1 MRKNAAI
8 ANPNRKLFMFVPPS
22 RLACGIHRAALTL
35 SLAGSLLVLP
45 AAWAQAQRYDIP
57 AGSLAEA
64 LSQFAA
70 ASGVMITFSAEDTA
84 GLGSPGLQG
93 DFELHQGFA
102 RLLQGSGLRL
112 VQAGNKRYVLAK
124 AERGA
129 ALELGATSINAA
141 GLGATTEGTGSY
153 TTGQSSTATKLPLT
167 LRETPQSISVVT
179 RQRMDDQGLND
190 ITEVL
195 QQTPGLSVQSL
206 GSERF
211 NIYSRGYSVDNYQ
224 FDGIPTTLDIA
235 TQMSAQSLADM
246 AIYDRVEVLRGAT
259 GLMTGAGDPSAT
271 INLVRKRPTAEFK
284 GHITAGV
291 GSWDKYRSEV
301 DLSGPL
307 TPTGNVRGR
316 MVAAYQQNNSF
327 MDHYSQEKQIF
338 YGVLE
343 ADLTDTTLLT
353 VGADYQ
359 KNNPQGSSSVAFPL
373 FHSNGEQTSFSR
385 STNSAARWSHNPQ
398 DALNTFASLEQ
409 KLAYDW
415 TLKASVNQMYIKR
428 DDYKLATA
436 SWGFPDKSTGAGIR
450 LYGGA
455 GSTWQKQTG
464 LDVQAQGPFQLF
476 GRQHELIVGYNYSR
490 YENRHTPTRGT
501 RIEGTFVNVYD
512 WDNYTDKPV
521 MGGGKLYDGDTV
533 IHQTGTYIA
542 TRLRPTDDLSVILG
556 ARVSK
561 YDYDYDLTYPATPL
575 SNRTTDYKENGVV
588 TPYAGVVYDLNDT
601 HSVYASW
608 TSIYKPQSLRDAD
621 GSTLEP
627 REGDNYE
634 VGLKSEFFDGRLNT
648 SIAAYEVKQD
658 NLAVLDEGKTV
669 NNDGMTAA
677 YKAVSG
683 ATTRGFEVEA
693 NGELMPGWNVSAS
706 YNHGITKDRDGE
718 RLNTEAPANMVKLW
732 STYRLPGDFDRLTVG
747 GGANWQSGTH
757 ITVTPSTALGT
768 VKAKQSQFTVVN
780 LMARYQLTDQLS
792 TTLNINNLFDKK
804 YISALD
810 TTFYSGY
817 YGEPRNVMLNTR
829 YDF

>member
-1 MRKNAAI
+1 
-8 ANPNRKLFMFVPPS
+8 MFVRPT
-22 RLACGIHRAALTL
+22 RLACGIHSAALTL
-35 SLAGSLLVLP
+35 SLASSLLVIP
-45 AAWAQAQRYDIP
+45 AAWAQAQRYNIP
-57 AGSLAEA
+57 VSSLAEA
-64 LSQFAA
+64 LNRFAA
-70 ASGVMITFSAEDTA
+70 DSGVMITFRAEDTS

-93 DFELHQGFA
+93 NFELDQGFA

-112 VQAGNKRYVLAK
+112 VQTGNKRYVLSRV
-124 AERGA
+124 ESGGA
-129 ALELGATSINAA
+129 MELDATNINAD
-141 GLGATTEGTGSY
+141 GFGATTEGTGSY
-153 TTGQSSTATKLPLT
+153 TTGQSSTATKLALT
-167 LRETPQSISVVT
+167 LRETPQSISVIT
-179 RQRMDDQGLND
+179 RQRMDDQGLSD
-190 ITEVL
+190 MTEVL

-246 AIYDRVEVLRGAT
+246 AIYDRIEVLRGAT

-291 GSWDKYRSEV
+291 GSWDKYRTEL

-307 TPTGNVRGR
+307 IPTGNVRGR
-316 MVAAYQQNNSF
+316 IVAAYQQNNSF
-327 MDHYSQEKQIF
+327 IEHYSQEKEIL

-343 ADLTDTTLLT
+343 ADLTDSTLLT

-359 KNNPQGSSSVAFPL
+359 KNNPRGSSSVAFPL
-373 FHSNGEQTSFSR
+373 FYSNGKQTNFSR

-398 DALNTFASLEQ
+398 DALNTFASVEQ

-436 SWGFPDKSTGAGIR
+436 SWGFPDESTGEGVR

-476 GRQHELIVGYNYSR
+476 GRQQDLIVGYNYSR

-501 RIEGTFVNVYD
+501 GIEGTYVNFYD
-512 WDNYTDKPV
+512 WHNYTADPKV
-521 MGGGKLYDGDTV
+521 GGGKLYDGDTV
-533 IHQTGTYIA
+533 IHQSGTYIA
-542 TRLRPTDDLSVILG
+542 TRLRPADDLSLILG

-561 YDYDYDLTYPATPL
+561 YNYAYDLNYPATPR
-575 SNRTTDYKENGVV
+575 SNRSTDYKENGVV
-588 TPYAGVVYDLNDT
+588 TPYAGMVYDLNDV

-608 TSIYKPQSLRDAD
+608 TSIFKPQSVRDAE
-621 GSTLEP
+621 GSTVKP

-634 VGLKSEFFDGRLNT
+634 IGLKSEFFSGRLNT
-648 SIAAYEVKQD
+648 SIAAYEIKQD

-669 NNDGMTAA
+669 NNDGTTAA
-677 YKAVSG
+677 YKAVNG
-683 ATTRGFEVEA
+683 ATTRGFEIEV
-693 NGELMPGWNVSAS
+693 NGELIADWNVSAS
-706 YNHGITKDRDGE
+706 YSHGITKDNDGE

-732 STYRLPGDFDRLTVG
+732 STYRLPGDFDRLTIG

-757 ITVTPSTALGT
+757 ITVTPSTDLGT

-792 TTLNINNLFDKK
+792 TMLNVNNLFDKK
-804 YISALD
+804 YLSALD

-817 YGEPRNVMLNTR
+817 YGDPRNVMLNTR

>member
-1 MRKNAAI
+1 
-8 ANPNRKLFMFVPPS
+8 MFVPPS

-45 AAWAQAQRYDIP
+45 AAWAHAQRYDIP

-153 TTGQSSTATKLPLT
+153 TTGQSNTATKLPLT

-436 SWGFPDKSTGAGIR
+436 SWGFPDESTGAGVR

-588 TPYAGVVYDLNDT
+588 TPYAGVVYDLNDI

>member
-1 MRKNAAI
+1 
-8 ANPNRKLFMFVPPS
+8 MFVPPS
-22 RLACGIHRAALTL
+22 RLACAIHRAALTL

-153 TTGQSSTATKLPLT
+153 TTGQSNTATKLPLT

-436 SWGFPDKSTGAGIR
+436 SWGFPDKSTGAGVR

>member
-1 MRKNAAI
+1 
-8 ANPNRKLFMFVPPS
+8 MFVPPS

-153 TTGQSSTATKLPLT
+153 TTGQSNTATKLPLT

-436 SWGFPDKSTGAGIR
+436 SWGFPDESTGAGVR

-501 RIEGTFVNVYD
+501 RIEGTFVNFYD

>member
-1 MRKNAAI
+1 
-8 ANPNRKLFMFVPPS
+8 
-22 RLACGIHRAALTL
+22 
-35 SLAGSLLVLP
+35 
-45 AAWAQAQRYDIP
+45 
-57 AGSLAEA
+57 
-64 LSQFAA
+64 
-70 ASGVMITFSAEDTA
+70 
-84 GLGSPGLQG
+84 
-93 DFELHQGFA
+93 
-102 RLLQGSGLRL
+102 
-112 VQAGNKRYVLAK
+112 
-124 AERGA
+124 
-129 ALELGATSINAA
+129 
-141 GLGATTEGTGSY
+141 
-153 TTGQSSTATKLPLT
+153 
-167 LRETPQSISVVT
+167 
-179 RQRMDDQGLND
+179 
-190 ITEVL
+190 
-195 QQTPGLSVQSL
+195 VQSL

-307 TPTGNVRGR
+307 TPSGNVRGR

-436 SWGFPDKSTGAGIR
+436 SWGFPDKSTGAGVR

>member
-1 MRKNAAI
+1 
-8 ANPNRKLFMFVPPS
+8 MFVPPS

-124 AERGA
+124 AERGG

-153 TTGQSSTATKLPLT
+153 TTGQSNTATKLPLS

-307 TPTGNVRGR
+307 TPSGNVRGR

-436 SWGFPDKSTGAGIR
+436 SWGFPDKSTGAGVR

-747 GGANWQSGTH
+747 SGANWQSGTH

>member
-1 MRKNAAI
+1 
-8 ANPNRKLFMFVPPS
+8 MFVPPS

-102 RLLQGSGLRL
+102 HLLQGSGLRL

-153 TTGQSSTATKLPLT
+153 TTGQSNTATKLPLT

-436 SWGFPDKSTGAGIR
+436 SWGFPDESTGAGVR

-501 RIEGTFVNVYD
+501 RIEGTFVNFYD

-588 TPYAGVVYDLNDT
+588 TPYAGVVYDLNDI

>member
-1 MRKNAAI
+1 
-8 ANPNRKLFMFVPPS
+8 MFVPPS

-124 AERGA
+124 AERGG

-153 TTGQSSTATKLPLT
+153 TTGQSNTATKLPLS

-307 TPTGNVRGR
+307 TPSGNVRGR

-436 SWGFPDKSTGAGIR
+436 SWGFPDKSTGAGVR

>member
-1 MRKNAAI
+1 
-8 ANPNRKLFMFVPPS
+8 MFVPPS
-22 RLACGIHRAALTL
+22 RLACSIHRAALTL

-153 TTGQSSTATKLPLT
+153 TTGQSNTATKLPLT

-436 SWGFPDKSTGAGIR
+436 SWGFPDESTGAGVR

-575 SNRTTDYKENGVV
+575 SNRTTDYKESGVV
-588 TPYAGVVYDLNDT
+588 TPYAGVVYDLNDI

-669 NNDGMTAA
+669 NNDGLTAA

>member
-1 MRKNAAI
+1 
-8 ANPNRKLFMFVPPS
+8 MFVPPS

-93 DFELHQGFA
+93 DFELHQGFVH
-102 RLLQGSGLRL
+102 LLQGSGLRL

-141 GLGATTEGTGSY
+141 SLGPTTEGTGSY
-153 TTGQSSTATKLPLT
+153 TTGQSNTATKLPLT

-436 SWGFPDKSTGAGIR
+436 SWGFPDESTGAGVR

-575 SNRTTDYKENGVV
+575 SNRTTDYKESGVV
-588 TPYAGVVYDLNDT
+588 TPYAGVVYDLNDI

-669 NNDGMTAA
+669 NNDGLTAA

>member
-1 MRKNAAI
+1 
-8 ANPNRKLFMFVPPS
+8 MFVPPS

-102 RLLQGSGLRL
+102 HLLQGSGLRL

-153 TTGQSSTATKLPLT
+153 TTGQSNTATKLPLT

-307 TPTGNVRGR
+307 TPSGNVRGR

-436 SWGFPDKSTGAGIR
+436 SWGFPDESTGAGVR

-501 RIEGTFVNVYD
+501 RIEGTFVNFYD

-588 TPYAGVVYDLNDT
+588 TPYAGVVYDLNDI

>member
-1 MRKNAAI
+1 
-8 ANPNRKLFMFVPPS
+8 MFVPPS

-153 TTGQSSTATKLPLT
+153 TTGQSNTATKLPLT

-436 SWGFPDKSTGAGIR
+436 SWGFPDESTGAGVR

-542 TRLRPTDDLSVILG
+542 TRLRPTDELSVILG

-588 TPYAGVVYDLNDT
+588 TPYAGVVYDLNDI

>member
-1 MRKNAAI
+1 
-8 ANPNRKLFMFVPPS
+8 MFVPPS

-102 RLLQGSGLRL
+102 QLLQGSGLRL

-153 TTGQSSTATKLPLT
+153 TTGQSNTATKLPLT

-307 TPTGNVRGR
+307 TPSGNVRGR

-373 FHSNGEQTSFSR
+373 FHSNGEQTSCSR

-436 SWGFPDKSTGAGIR
+436 SWGFPDESTGAGVR

-501 RIEGTFVNVYD
+501 RIEGTFVNFYD

-588 TPYAGVVYDLNDT
+588 TPYAGVVYDLNDI

>member
-1 MRKNAAI
+1 
-8 ANPNRKLFMFVPPS
+8 MFVPPS

-153 TTGQSSTATKLPLT
+153 TTGQSNTATKLPLS

-307 TPTGNVRGR
+307 TPSGNVRGR

-436 SWGFPDKSTGAGIR
+436 SWGFPDKSTGAGVR

-747 GGANWQSGTH
+747 SGANWQSGTH

>member
-1 MRKNAAI
+1 
-8 ANPNRKLFMFVPPS
+8 MFVPPS

-102 RLLQGSGLRL
+102 HLLQGSGLRL

-153 TTGQSSTATKLPLT
+153 TTGQSNTATKLPLT

-307 TPTGNVRGR
+307 TPSGNVRGR

-436 SWGFPDKSTGAGIR
+436 SWGFPDESTGAGVR

-501 RIEGTFVNVYD
+501 RIEGTFVNFYD

-601 HSVYASW
+601 HSVYTSW

>member
-1 MRKNAAI
+1 
-8 ANPNRKLFMFVPPS
+8 MFVPPS

-45 AAWAQAQRYDIP
+45 AAWAHAQRYDIP

-102 RLLQGSGLRL
+102 HLLQGSGLRL

-141 GLGATTEGTGSY
+141 GLGTTTEGTGSY
-153 TTGQSSTATKLPLT
+153 TTGQSNTATKLPLT

-307 TPTGNVRGR
+307 THSGNVRGR

-436 SWGFPDKSTGAGIR
+436 SWGFPDESTGAGVR

-501 RIEGTFVNVYD
+501 RIEGTFVNFYD

-521 MGGGKLYDGDTV
+521 MGGGKLYNGDTV

-601 HSVYASW
+601 HSVYTSW

>member
-1 MRKNAAI
+1 
-8 ANPNRKLFMFVPPS
+8 MFVPPS

-124 AERGA
+124 AERGG

-153 TTGQSSTATKLPLT
+153 TTGQSNTATKLPLS

-307 TPTGNVRGR
+307 TPSGNVRGR

-359 KNNPQGSSSVAFPL
+359 KNNPQGSSSVTFPL

-436 SWGFPDKSTGAGIR
+436 SWGFPDKSTGAGVR

>member
-1 MRKNAAI
+1 
-8 ANPNRKLFMFVPPS
+8 MFVPPS

-102 RLLQGSGLRL
+102 HLLQGSGLRL

-153 TTGQSSTATKLPLT
+153 TTGQSNTATKLPLT

-436 SWGFPDKSTGAGIR
+436 SWGFPDESTGAGVR

-501 RIEGTFVNVYD
+501 RIEGTFVNFYD

-648 SIAAYEVKQD
+648 SIAAFEVKQD

>member
-1 MRKNAAI
+1 
-8 ANPNRKLFMFVPPS
+8 MFVPPS

-45 AAWAQAQRYDIP
+45 AVWAQAQRYDIP

-102 RLLQGSGLRL
+102 HLLQGSGLRL

-153 TTGQSSTATKLPLT
+153 TTGQSNTATKLPLT

-436 SWGFPDKSTGAGIR
+436 SWGFPDESTGAGVR

-575 SNRTTDYKENGVV
+575 SNRTTDYKESGVV
-588 TPYAGVVYDLNDT
+588 TPYAGVVYDLNDI

-669 NNDGMTAA
+669 NNDGLTAA

>member
-1 MRKNAAI
+1 
-8 ANPNRKLFMFVPPS
+8 MFVPPS
-22 RLACGIHRAALTL
+22 RLACSIHRAALTL

-102 RLLQGSGLRL
+102 HLLQGSGLRL

-153 TTGQSSTATKLPLT
+153 TTGQSNTATKLPLT

-436 SWGFPDKSTGAGIR
+436 SWGFPDESTGAGVR

-575 SNRTTDYKENGVV
+575 SNRTTDYKESGVV
-588 TPYAGVVYDLNDT
+588 TPYAGVVYDLNDI

-669 NNDGMTAA
+669 NNDGLTAA

>member
-1 MRKNAAI
+1 
-8 ANPNRKLFMFVPPS
+8 MFVPPS

-129 ALELGATSINAA
+129 ALELGATSINAE

-153 TTGQSSTATKLPLT
+153 TTGQSNTATKLPLT

-436 SWGFPDKSTGAGIR
+436 SWGFPDESTGAGVR

-542 TRLRPTDDLSVILG
+542 TRLRPTDELSVILG

-588 TPYAGVVYDLNDT
+588 TPYAGVVYDLNDI

>member
-1 MRKNAAI
+1 
-8 ANPNRKLFMFVPPS
+8 MFVPPS

-112 VQAGNKRYVLAK
+112 MQAGNKRYVLAK

-129 ALELGATSINAA
+129 ALELGATSINAT

-153 TTGQSSTATKLPLT
+153 TTGQSRTATKLPLT

-436 SWGFPDKSTGAGIR
+436 SWGFPDQSTGAGVR

-588 TPYAGVVYDLNDT
+588 TPYAGVVYDLNDI

>member
-1 MRKNAAI
+1 
-8 ANPNRKLFMFVPPS
+8 MFVPPS
-22 RLACGIHRAALTL
+22 RLTCGIHRAALTL

-153 TTGQSSTATKLPLT
+153 TTGQSNTATKLPLT

-307 TPTGNVRGR
+307 TPSGNVRGR

-436 SWGFPDKSTGAGIR
+436 SWGFPDESTGAGVR

-588 TPYAGVVYDLNDT
+588 TPYAGVVYDLNDI

>member
-1 MRKNAAI
+1 
-8 ANPNRKLFMFVPPS
+8 MFARPS
-22 RLACGIHRAALTL
+22 RLAGAIHRATLTL

-45 AAWAQAQRYDIP
+45 AAWAQPQRYDIP
-57 AGSLAEA
+57 AGSLAQA

-84 GLGSPGLQG
+84 GLSSPGLRG
-93 DFELHQGFA
+93 DFELDQGFA

-112 VQAGNKRYVLAK
+112 VQAGDKRYVLAK
-124 AERGA
+124 AESGG

-141 GLGATTEGTGSY
+141 GLGANTDGTGSY
-153 TTGQSSTATKLPLT
+153 TTGLSSTATKLPLT

-190 ITEVL
+190 ITDVL
-195 QQTPGLSVQSL
+195 RQTPGLSVQSL

-211 NIYSRGYSVDNYQ
+211 NVYSRGYSVDNYQ
-224 FDGIPTTLDIA
+224 FDGIPTTLDIVS
-235 TQMSAQSLADM
+235 QVSAQSLADM

-271 INLVRKRPTAEFK
+271 INMVRKRPTAEFK
-284 GHITAGV
+284 GHVSAGL
-291 GSWDKYRSEV
+291 GSWDKYRTEL

-316 MVAAYQQNNSF
+316 MVAAYQQNNSYVE
-327 MDHYSQEKQIF
+327 HYSQEKQIF
-338 YGVLE
+338 YGILE
-343 ADLTDTTLLT
+343 ADLGDSTLLT

-359 KNNPQGSSSVAFPL
+359 KNDPKGSSSVAFPL
-373 FHSNGEQTSFSR
+373 FYSNGKQTGFSR
-385 STNSAARWSHNPQ
+385 STNSAARWSSNPQ
-398 DALNTFASLEQ
+398 DALNTFASIEQ
-409 KLAYDW
+409 QLGHDW
-415 TLKASVNQMYIKR
+415 SLKVAANQMYIKR
-428 DDYKLATA
+428 DGYKLATA
-436 SWGFPDKSTGAGIR
+436 SWGFPDITSGDGVR

-464 LDVQAQGPFQLF
+464 LDVQLQGPFTLG
-476 GRQHELIVGYNYSR
+476 GRQHELIVGYNFSR
-490 YENRHTPTRGT
+490 YENRHSPLRGT
-501 RIEGTFVNVYD
+501 AIEGTYVNFYD
-512 WDNYTDKPV
+512 WDNYTTKPDTSN
-521 MGGGKLYDGDTV
+521 GKLYDGDTT
-533 IHQTGTYIA
+533 IYQSGGYIA
-542 TRLRPTDDLSVILG
+542 TRLRPTDDLSLILG
-556 ARVSK
+556 ARVSNYK
-561 YDYDYDLTYPATPL
+561 YDYDLEYVLTPR
-575 SNRTTDYKENGVV
+575 SNRNTQYRESGVV
-588 TPYAGVVYDLNDT
+588 TPYAGVVYDIDDI
-601 HSVYASW
+601 HSVYVSY
-608 TSIYKPQSLRDAD
+608 TSIYKPQSVRDAS
-621 GSTLEP
+621 GATLDP

-634 VGLKSEFFDGRLNT
+634 VGLKSEFFGGRLNT
-648 SIAAYEVKQD
+648 SVAAYVIEQD
-658 NLAVLDEGKTV
+658 NLAVVDPGQVVPGT
-669 NNDGMTAA
+669 TTSA

-693 NGELMPGWNVSAS
+693 NGELAPGWNLAAS
-706 YNHGITKDRDGE
+706 YNHSITEDADDE
-718 RLNTEAPANMVKLW
+718 RINSEAPANMLKLW
-732 STYRLPGDFDRLTVG
+732 TTYRLPGDFDRLTLG

-792 TTLNINNLFDKK
+792 TTLNVNNLFDKK

-817 YGEPRNVMLNTR
+817 YGEPRNVMLSTR